1 MPVCA
6 AQFTMTVAHMTRIS
20 DIVLFLRSNHLLLE
34 AIIDNDALPV
44 EGVATDGEAG
54 PGHLAWISAKNLARD
69 PDRWRGY
76 RGTLLMVPEHAA
88 IDTPPAFSVL
98 RVRDPKLAFI
108 RTVGQFFE
116 HLTTI
121 ALPRLGENPIA
132 ADAAIGRDVILG
144 SGCVI
149 GPKVRL
155 GDGVSIGANTV
166 LAHCDVA
173 AGVRIGCNCTI
184 GLPGFGY
191 EKDDSGAY
199 WRFPHLGGVRIE
211 ADVEIGS
218 NTCIDRGS
226 LGDTVIGQGSKIDN
240 LVHVAHNVVLGRNT
254 IVIANTMLGGSVR
267 IGDGAWVAPSVTIM
281 NQASIGAGATLGLGT
296 VVLKDV
302 APNAVIVGNPGKVL
316 DKKPR

>member
-1 MPVCA
+1 
-6 AQFTMTVAHMTRIS
+6 MTRIA
-20 DIVLFLRSNHLLLE
+20 DILAFLTSNQLLTA
-34 AIIDNDALPV
+34 AIIDNDAQV
-44 EGVATDGEAG
+44 VNGVAIDSEAG
-54 PGHLAWISAKNLARD
+54 SGHLAWISPKNLARD
-69 PDRWRGY
+69 PARVTRFKGSV
-76 RGTLLMVPEHAA
+76 LIVPDDAVL
-88 IDTPPAFSVL
+88 DVPVPFSVL
-98 RVRDPKLAFI
+98 RTRDPKLAFI
-108 RTVGQFFE
+108 RTVGHFFA

-121 ALPRLGENPIA
+121 KLPRLGENPIA
-132 ADAAIGRDVILG
+132 GDAEIGRDVELG

-155 GDGVSIGANTV
+155 GDGVSIGANSV
-166 LAHCDVA
+166 LANCDVA

-211 ADVEIGS
+211 AEVEIGS

-226 LGDTVIGQGSKIDN
+226 LGDTVIGHGSKIDN

-254 IVIANTMLGGSVR
+254 IVIANTMLGGSVTV
-267 IGDGAWVAPSVTIM
+267 GDGAWLAPSVTIM
-281 NQASIGAGATLGLGT
+281 NQANIGAGATLGLGT

-302 APNAVIVGNPGKVL
+302 APEQVIVGNPGKVL
-316 DKKPR
+316 DRKPK